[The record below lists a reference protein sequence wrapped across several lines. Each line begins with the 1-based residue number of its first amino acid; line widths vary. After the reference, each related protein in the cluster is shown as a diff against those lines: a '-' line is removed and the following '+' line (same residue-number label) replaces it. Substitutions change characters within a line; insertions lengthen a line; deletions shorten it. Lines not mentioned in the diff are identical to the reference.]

1 VIKFEEIQSEYPF
14 KSNFIKVKAHNYHY
28 VDEGEGEE
36 TLLMVHGNLSWSF
49 MYRNLIREFS
59 KKYRVIAP
67 DHLGCG
73 LSDKPQDFPYRLETH
88 IDNLESLVFSLKLE
102 KVTLIVHDW
111 GAAIGMGLAVRH
123 PDKVARLIILNSTAF
138 STTWL
143 PLRLSILRIPWL
155 NNKLIRNFNFY
166 LNASLQLSSRKALP
180 SIVKKGFKYP
190 YQTYND
196 RIAILRFV
204 QDIPIDP
211 EHVSFEVLLEIEH
224 GLWMFREAPVYMIWG
239 MCDWCFSQRYL
250 RRWQLYYPQAQVL
263 KLDNAGHYLLEDEC
277 DKAIAT
283 IKDFLESSTI
293 NTEVI

>member
-1 VIKFEEIQSEYPF
+1 MIKFEDIKSEYPF
-14 KSNFIKVKAHNYHY
+14 KSNFIKVKSYNYHY
-28 VDEGEGEE
+28 VDEGGGKE
-36 TLLMVHGNLSWSF
+36 TLLMIHGNLSWSF

-59 KKYRVIAP
+59 KNYRVIAP

-88 IDNLESLVFSLKLE
+88 IDNLESLLFSLKLE
-102 KVTLIVHDW
+102 KVTLVVHDW
-111 GAAIGMGLAVRH
+111 GAAIGVGLAARH
-123 PDKVARLIILNSTAF
+123 PGKIARLIILNSTAF

-143 PLRLSILRIPWL
+143 PLRLAILRIPWL
-155 NNKLIRNFNFY
+155 DNKLIRS
-166 LNASLQLSSRKALP
+166 LNLFLNTSLQMSCRKALP
-180 SIVKKGFKYP
+180 SIVRKGFKYP
-190 YQTYND
+190 YQTCND

-211 EHVSFEVLLEIEH
+211 EHISFEVLLEIEH
-224 GLWMFREAPVYMIWG
+224 GLWMFRETPVYIIWG
-239 MCDWCFSQRYL
+239 MRDWCFSPRYL

-263 KLDNAGHYLLEDEC
+263 KLDDAGHYLLEDEC

-293 NTEVI
+293 NTEIQ